1 MLWRGVCWLDFGLN
15 FKEVDKVL
23 TKEQRLKLENCVL
36 KRVIDQV
43 KRAADKLDGEASG
56 DGGNGIAALGLK
68 ERLKN
73 AIDYGFWKR
82 DSGRLWWE
90 SRGLWETR

>member
-1 MLWRGVCWLDFGLN
+1 M
-15 FKEVDKVL
+15 
-23 TKEQRLKLENCVL
+23 
-36 KRVIDQV
+36 